1 MMRGKPTVVG
11 RDRVSIRVQI
21 SREDYRS
28 LCQIAEK
35 DRTDISSLVRRAIAR
50 YYLVPSDLSSDK
62 QSMSIGTGDEIHEQD
77 QIGISR

>member
-28 LCQIAEK
+28 LCQIAEN

-50 YYLVPSDLSSDK
+50 YYLVPNSNNADRDN
-62 QSMSIGTGDEIHEQD
+62 
-77 QIGISR
+77 QIGPAGFGNEHHEKL

>member
-21 SREDYRS
+21 SREDYKS

-50 YYLVPSDLSSDK
+50 YYLIPDNNCEGK
-62 QSMSIGTGDEIHEQD
+62 QVS
-77 QIGISR
+77 

>member
-1 MMRGKPTVVG
+1 MMRGKPTVIG

-50 YYLVPSDLSSDK
+50 YYLVPLDHSFAN
-62 QSMSIGTGDEIHEQD
+62 
-77 QIGISR
+77 QIGSMESGDNHHEKP

>member
-21 SREDYRS
+21 SREDYKS
-28 LCQIAEK
+28 LCEVAEK

-50 YYLVPSDLSSDK
+50 YYLVADDNSDDK
-62 QSMSIGTGDEIHEQD
+62 QVS
-77 QIGISR
+77 

>member
-21 SREDYRS
+21 SREDYKS

-35 DRTDISSLVRRAIAR
+35 DRSDISSLVRRAIAR
-50 YYLVPSDLSSDK
+50 YYLVPNDPNYGKQVSS
-62 QSMSIGTGDEIHEQD
+62 TA
-77 QIGISR
+77 SRGESCE

>member
-1 MMRGKPTVVG
+1 MMRGKPTVIG

-21 SREDYRS
+21 SRKDYKS

-50 YYLVPSDLSSDK
+50 YYLVPLDNSSDN
-62 QSMSIGTGDEIHEQD
+62 QINSLELGDNHHEKTRDVIQ
-77 QIGISR
+77 G